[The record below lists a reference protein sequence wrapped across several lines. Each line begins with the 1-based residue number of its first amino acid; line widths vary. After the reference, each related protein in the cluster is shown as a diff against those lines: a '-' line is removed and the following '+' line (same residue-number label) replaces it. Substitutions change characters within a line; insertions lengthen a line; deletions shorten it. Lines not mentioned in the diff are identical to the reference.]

1 MISLEAMGLPI
12 RIAPSILSADFARLG
27 EEVRAVEAAKAD
39 LIHVDVM
46 DGRFVPNLTIGPPV
60 VKCLRKATSL
70 PLDVHLMIVEPERYI
85 DAFVEAGASWVTV
98 HAEACPHLQR
108 VLHQIRE
115 AGAKPAVALNPATP
129 LSALD
134 WVLEDLHM
142 VLLMTVNPGFGGQE
156 YIPQITRK
164 VVELKERL
172 SQRAPHVEIEV
183 GGGVKPANVAEVA
196 RAGANVFVA
205 GSAVFGA
212 KDYSEA
218 IRSLRRGASEA

>member
-1 MISLEAMGLPI
+1 MALPI

-27 EEVRAVEAAKAD
+27 DEVRAVEAAKAD

-60 VKCLRKATSL
+60 VKCLRKVTRL

-85 DAFVEAGASWVTV
+85 EAFVEAGASWVTV
-98 HAEACPHLQR
+98 HAEACRHLQR

-129 LSALD
+129 LNALD

-142 VLLMTVNPGFGGQE
+142 VLLMTVNPGFGGQD

-164 VVELKERL
+164 VSELRERL
-172 SQRAPHVEIEV
+172 EKRAPHVEIEV
-183 GGGVKPANVAEVA
+183 DGGVKPANVAAVA
-196 RAGANVFVA
+196 KAGANVFVA

-212 KDYSEA
+212 KDYGEA
-218 IRSLRRGASEA
+218 IRALRLGAEGA